1 MKMPASKLR
10 KVPTYYS
17 FGDLLILPNPSQVE
31 PNQASVASRFSRGIP
46 LSVPI
51 SSSPMDT
58 VTDSRMA
65 LEMARLGS
73 IGVIHR
79 NMSSAREVEEV
90 TKVKSAKAQGG
101 TVDDAGRP
109 RVAAAVGP
117 FDADRAR
124 ALEKAGA
131 DAIVIDTAHGHNFN
145 VVKSAKALRKQLS
158 CDLIVGNIG
167 TGEAAEDYL
176 EAKPDAFR
184 VGLGSGS
191 VCITRTVTGVGVPQ
205 ASAVHGVW
213 AVARKRDI
221 PVISDGGVESGGD
234 VVKALALG
242 ADCVMLGKFLAG
254 CDETPGAL
262 LDSPLPGLH
271 GKYKLIRGMGAKSV
285 IGRLDRYITSSKG
298 AAEGVEG
305 LVPSAGPV
313 ALVLERTVQQLKQ
326 GMGYVG
332 ARDIRDLHKK
342 AKFIAVTQSGVDEG
356 KARLPVIIDAE
367 TWSKLGGA

>member
-1 MKMPASKLR
+1 MPASKLR
-10 KVPTYYS
+10 NLPTYYS
-17 FGDLLILPNPSQVE
+17 FGDLLILPNSSDVE
-31 PNQASVASRFSRGIP
+31 PNQANVASRISKGIP

-58 VTDSRMA
+58 VTGSRMA
-65 LEMARLGS
+65 LEMARLGC

-79 NMSSAREVEEV
+79 NMSIGQEVEDV
-90 TKVKSAKAQGG
+90 KKVKSAEARGG

-117 FDADRAR
+117 FDVERAS
-124 ALEKAGA
+124 ALETAGA
-131 DAIVIDTAHGHNFN
+131 DAVVIDTAHGHNAN

-167 TGEAAEDYL
+167 TPEAAEDYL

-191 VCITRTVTGVGVPQ
+191 ACVTRTATGVGVPQ
-205 ASAVHGVW
+205 ASAVHGVYE
-213 AVARKRDI
+213 VARKRDI

-234 VVKALALG
+234 MVKALALG
-242 ADCVMLGKFLAG
+242 AECVMVGKFLAG
-254 CDETPGAL
+254 CDETPGEL

-271 GKYKLIRGMGAKSV
+271 GRYKLIRGMGAKSV
-285 IGRLDRYITSSKG
+285 IGRLDRYMISPKG
-298 AAEGVEG
+298 APEGVEG
-305 LVPSAGPV
+305 LVPAAGPV
-313 ALVLERTVQQLKQ
+313 ARVLERAVQQLKQ

-332 ARDIRDLHKK
+332 ARDIRDLQRR
-342 AKFIAVTQSGVDEG
+342 AKFIAITQSGVEEG
-356 KARLPVIIDAE
+356 KPRLPVTIDAD
-367 TWSKLGGA
+367 TWSRLGGP